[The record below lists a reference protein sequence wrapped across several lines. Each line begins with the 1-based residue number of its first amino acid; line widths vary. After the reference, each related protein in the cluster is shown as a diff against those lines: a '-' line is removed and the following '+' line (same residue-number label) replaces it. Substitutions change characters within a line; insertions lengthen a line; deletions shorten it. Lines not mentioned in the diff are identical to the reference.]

1 MPLTSDDVARMKVPE
16 LKAALEE
23 RGLDTTGRKA
33 VLVERLLEAVA
44 SPSVGEGTS
53 KKKAESPV
61 EEPPAKKAK
70 GKAVA
75 KEEATAPA
83 EAAHPG

>member
-44 SPSVGEGTS
+44 SPSV
-53 KKKAESPV
+53 
-61 EEPPAKKAK
+61 
-70 GKAVA
+70 
-75 KEEATAPA
+75 
-83 EAAHPG
+83 